1 MAVGF
6 ACVIFYILR
15 VQSTEYVVQLSA
27 DRCAIQPQSWQ
38 VPWRVQGIKRDWE
51 DNRKTSLTIIFS
63 LFSNQDLKVAT
74 RHLQPTGLQKT
85 AWGESIRALVLGSV
99 SAPHHSE
106 VGTELELEPG
116 GCGFV
121 IKVRSH
127 STATT
132 VYLGSIAWLKTLI

>member
-1 MAVGF
+1 MLFSFLCLSGVGSGQQN
-6 ACVIFYILR
+6 LR
-15 VQSTEYVVQLSA
+15 MLA